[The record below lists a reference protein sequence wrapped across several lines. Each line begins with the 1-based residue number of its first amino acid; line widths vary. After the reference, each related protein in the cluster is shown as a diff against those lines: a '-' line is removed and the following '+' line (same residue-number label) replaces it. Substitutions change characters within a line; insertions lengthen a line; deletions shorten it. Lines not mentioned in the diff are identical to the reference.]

1 MVRKLRTSDVFDFD
15 ILKSI
20 PDTWYVNQAELRF
33 KNKENPNRFNPLTG
47 YVGCFRI
54 RFSGLRLVYAI
65 KGETIW
71 LIIVDKRKRV
81 YKEMAKRIKGL

>member
-1 MVRKLRTSDVFDFD
+1 MAWLIKAHPHIEKDIKKLSKNEKEHLSQL
-15 ILKSI
+15 ILRIK
-20 PDTWYVNQAELRF
+20 D
-33 KNKENPNRFNPLTG
+33 NPNRFKPLTG

-81 YKEMAKRIKGL
+81 YKEMANRIKGL

>member
-1 MVRKLRTSDVFDFD
+1 MGWLLKAHPLIEKDIKKLSKTEKERLSQLIVRIKDNPS
-15 ILKSI
+15 
-20 PDTWYVNQAELRF
+20 RF
-33 KNKENPNRFNPLTG
+33 KPLTG

-54 RFSGLRLVYAI
+54 KFSGLRLVYAI

>member
-1 MVRKLRTSDVFDFD
+1 MAWLIKAHPHIEKDIKKLSKNEKEHLSQL
-15 ILKSI
+15 ILRIK
-20 PDTWYVNQAELRF
+20 D
-33 KNKENPNRFNPLTG
+33 NPNRFKPLTG

>member
-1 MVRKLRTSDVFDFD
+1 MM
-15 ILKSI
+15 
-20 PDTWYVNQAELRF
+20 
-33 KNKENPNRFNPLTG
+33 TG
-47 YVGCFRI
+47 YAGCFRI

-71 LIIVDKRKRV
+71 LIILDKRKKV